1 MHEKKYLDFAAY
13 IVDCGGAREFN
24 IFEAAYQNELYPY
37 EYPVVKA
44 YELMSCFEGLLEYS
58 LVVKEEKWQIAV
70 KNFVAEAS
78 GIRENGS
85 GRSCIAKTIA

>member
-1 MHEKKYLDFAAY
+1 MVLLYRIVHEKKYLDFAAY

-44 YELMSCFEGLLEYS
+44 YELMSCFEGLCEFYRATGDARDLETVR
-58 LVVKEEKWQIAV
+58 L
-70 KNFVAEAS
+70 FRLS
-78 GIRENGS
+78 GLN
-85 GRSCIAKTIA
+85 